1 MSRQRLGLFAVAVL
15 FACSGTTTS
24 YVYPAD
30 LTHPNYVKRSKA
42 VQEFATRAD
51 EEQLPGA
58 FRLLMDDHAHIRAI
72 AAEALRSMTP
82 GGRDFGYKAYLPA
95 RDRAGIAER
104 WRAYWV
110 SQAPDGA
117 GGAEDG
123 P

>member
-58 FRLLMDDHAHIRAI
+58 FRLLMD
-72 AAEALRSMTP
+72 AAEAPRSMTP